1 MKDETAGVAI
11 EEFFGLKSKIY
22 SYLVNDNGEH
32 KKAKDVNRNVVA
44 TISHNKYEDVFLNKK
59 CLRHL
64 MNRIQRNLG
73 TYEINKISLS
83 CFNDKIYIQSNG
95 YDGLVLGF

>member
-1 MKDETAGVAI
+1 MVGKMKDETAGVSI

-44 TISHNKYEDVFLNKK
+44 KISHNKYEDVFLNKK

-73 TYEINKISLS
+73 TYEIY
-83 CFNDKIYIQSNG
+83 IYI
-95 YDGLVLGF
+95 LL